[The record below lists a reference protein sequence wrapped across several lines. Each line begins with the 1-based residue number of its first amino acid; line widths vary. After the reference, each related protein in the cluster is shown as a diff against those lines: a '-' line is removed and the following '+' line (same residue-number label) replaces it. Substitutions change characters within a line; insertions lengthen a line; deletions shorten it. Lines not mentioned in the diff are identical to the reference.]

1 VNLALAAITAV
12 VVGGAVVAVTARD
25 ARATLLGL
33 LVVLLGS
40 AVLADPLPG
49 PLPIAARMAAAFLAC
64 RLIAVAI
71 RGDGVLTSGSLLGWP
86 VDVLAAVAAL
96 LVGVGTH
103 GLGATPAGP
112 VTAQAAGFAVGV
124 LAVAPIVSGRDVLR
138 LGVGAMLLLVAASL
152 VRVGLAGTPWDLE
165 LLVECGLVVGL
176 GGVIAIIVGGARAA
190 SGDLVI
196 SGEAIRDLAFDP
208 APSRELLRP
217 AVGSSI
223 HIGRAGRVGGA
234 GQASKLRD
242 DADAGSADA
251 AGRAAAPSADAEV
264 GRASAPRADAEVG
277 RASAPRGGGG
287 GQASV
292 PGTDSQTGT
301 DDQPSVHPVEP
312 KASRPGPRPGS
323 AGGGT
328 GRAAP
333 GRRPTADGRPA
344 ADGGRPGRPPRRRP
358 GPKTDDSDSGS
369 DTT

>member
-1 VNLALAAITAV
+1 MNLALAAITAV

-71 RGDGVLTSGSLLGWP
+71 RGVDVLTSGSRLGWP
-86 VDVLAAVAAL
+86 VDLLGATAAL

-112 VTAQAAGFAVGV
+112 VSAQAAGFAVGV

-152 VRVGLAGTPWDLE
+152 VRVGLAGTPSDLE
-165 LLVECGLVVGL
+165 QLVESGLVIGL
-176 GGVIAIIVGGARAA
+176 GGAIAIIVGGARAA

-196 SGEAIRDLAFDP
+196 SGEAIRDLAFDGTP
-208 APSRELLRP
+208 APELLRP

-234 GQASKLRD
+234 GQASRLRD
-242 DADAGSADA
+242 DADRSRADDAGQ
-251 AGRAAAPSADAEV
+251 
-264 GRASAPRADAEVG
+264 ASAPRADGAGQASPPRADGAG
-277 RASAPRGGGG
+277 RASAPGADTG
-287 GQASV
+287 A
-292 PGTDSQTGT
+292 GT
-301 DDQPSVHPVEP
+301 DDQPSVPRIEP
-312 KASRPGPRPGS
+312 KVGRPGRRPGT
-323 AGGGT
+323 AGGGA
-328 GRAAP
+328 GRAP
-333 GRRPTADGRPA
+333 GRRPA
-344 ADGGRPGRPPRRRP
+344 ADGSRPGRPPRRPP
-358 GPKTDDSDSGS
+358 GPKTDDPDTGS

>member
-33 LVVLLGS
+33 LIVLLGS
-40 AVLADPLPG
+40 AVVADPLPG
-49 PLPIAARMAAAFLAC
+49 PLPIAARMVAAFLAC

-71 RGDGVLTSGSLLGWP
+71 RGDGVLTSGSRLGWP

-112 VTAQAAGFAVGV
+112 VTAQAAGFAVGA

-152 VRVGLAGTPWDLE
+152 VRVGLAGTPSDLE
-165 LLVECGLVVGL
+165 QLVESGLVIGL
-176 GGVIAIIVGGARAA
+176 GGAIAIIVGGARAA

-196 SGEAIRDLAFDP
+196 SGEAIRDLVFDAP
-208 APSRELLRP
+208 PSRELLGP

-242 DADAGSADA
+242 DADAGGVGSA
-251 AGRAAAPSADAEV
+251 
-264 GRASAPRADAEVG
+264 GRASAPRADGVG
-277 RASAPRGGGG
+277 RASAPSADTG
-287 GQASV
+287 A
-292 PGTDSQTGT
+292 GT
-301 DDQPSVHPVEP
+301 DDQPSIPRVEP
-312 KASRPGPRPGS
+312 KAGRPGGRPGT
-323 AGGGT
+323 AGGGA
-328 GRAAP
+328 GRPA
-333 GRRPTADGRPA
+333 GRRPA
-344 ADGGRPGRPPRRRP
+344 ADDGRPGRTPRRRV
-358 GPKTDDSDSGS
+358 GPKTDDSDTGS

>member
-1 VNLALAAITAV
+1 MNLALAAITAV

-71 RGDGVLTSGSLLGWP
+71 RGVDVLTSGSRLGWP
-86 VDVLAAVAAL
+86 VDLLGATAAL

-112 VTAQAAGFAVGV
+112 VSAQAAGFAVGV

-152 VRVGLAGTPWDLE
+152 VRVGLAGTPSDLE
-165 LLVECGLVVGL
+165 QLVESGLVIGL
-176 GGVIAIIVGGARAA
+176 GGAIAIIVGGARAA

-196 SGEAIRDLAFDP
+196 SGEAIRDLAFDGTP
-208 APSRELLRP
+208 APELLRP

-234 GQASKLRD
+234 GQASRLRD
-242 DADAGSADA
+242 DADS
-251 AGRAAAPSADAEV
+251 GRADGAGQASPPRADGA
-264 GRASAPRADAEVG
+264 GRASAPGADTGA
-277 RASAPRGGGG
+277 
-287 GQASV
+287 
-292 PGTDSQTGT
+292 GT
-301 DDQPSVHPVEP
+301 DDQPSVPRIEP
-312 KASRPGPRPGS
+312 KV
-323 AGGGT
+323 
-328 GRAAP
+328 
-333 GRRPTADGRPA
+333 GRPA
-344 ADGGRPGRPPRRRP
+344 RDHLRCGRGVAARSAERRVVGSRRDRRACRGGHRCG
-358 GPKTDDSDSGS
+358 DDSGKRHPRHRRQPARRL
-369 DTT
+369 

>member
-40 AVLADPLPG
+40 ALLADPLPG

-71 RGDGVLTSGSLLGWP
+71 RGDDVLTTGSRLGWP
-86 VDVLAAVAAL
+86 VELLAAIAAL

-152 VRVGLAGTPWDLE
+152 VRVGLAGTPSDLE
-165 LLVECGLVVGL
+165 QLVESGLVIGL
-176 GGVIAIIVGGARAA
+176 GGAMAIIVAGARAA

-196 SGEAIRDLAFDP
+196 SGDAIRDLGFDGAATRDLP
-208 APSRELLRP
+208 GPMA
-217 AVGSSI
+217 GSSI
-223 HIGRAGRVGGA
+223 HLGRVARVGRGA
-234 GQASKLRD
+234 RSSPTRE
-242 DADAGSADA
+242 
-251 AGRAAAPSADAEV
+251 PSAARGDA
-264 GRASAPRADAEVG
+264 RA
-277 RASAPRGGGG
+277 
-287 GQASV
+287 
-292 PGTDSQTGT
+292 
-301 DDQPSVHPVEP
+301 DQPSDGEP
-312 KASRPGPRPGS
+312 R
-323 AGGGT
+323 
-328 GRAAP
+328 
-333 GRRPTADGRPA
+333 
-344 ADGGRPGRPPRRRP
+344 
-358 GPKTDDSDSGS
+358 DDSD
-369 DTT
+369 TA

>member
-49 PLPIAARMAAAFLAC
+49 PLPIAARMASAFLAC

-152 VRVGLAGTPWDLE
+152 VRVGLAGTPSDLE
-165 LLVECGLVVGL
+165 ELVESGLVIGL
-176 GGVIAIIVGGARAA
+176 GGAIAIIVGGARAA

-196 SGEAIRDLAFDP
+196 SGVAIRDLAFDA
-208 APSRELLRP
+208 APSRDLLRP

-234 GQASKLRD
+234 GQASRLR
-242 DADAGSADA
+242 ADAETGGADA
-251 AGRAAAPSADAEV
+251 AGRASAPGADTEAGRASAPDADV
-264 GRASAPRADAEVG
+264 AGLASAPGADNAGRASAPRADTEA
-277 RASAPRGGGG
+277 
-287 GQASV
+287 
-292 PGTDSQTGT
+292 GT
-301 DDQPSVHPVEP
+301 DDRPSVPTVEP
-312 KASRPGPRPGS
+312 KASRPGPRPRS

-328 GRAAP
+328 GRAP
-333 GRRPTADGRPA
+333 VRRPA
-344 ADGGRPGRPPRRRP
+344 ADGTPPGRPPRRRP
-358 GPKTDDSDSGS
+358 GPKTDDSDTGS

>member
-1 VNLALAAITAV
+1 MNLALAAITAV

-49 PLPIAARMAAAFLAC
+49 PLPIAARMASAFLAC

-152 VRVGLAGTPWDLE
+152 VRVGLAGTPSDLE
-165 LLVECGLVVGL
+165 ELVESGLVIGL
-176 GGVIAIIVGGARAA
+176 GGAIAIIVGGARAA

-196 SGEAIRDLAFDP
+196 SGVAIRDLAFDA
-208 APSRELLRP
+208 APTRELLRP

-223 HIGRAGRVGGA
+223 HIGRAGRVGIA
-234 GQASKLRD
+234 GQASRLRD
-242 DADAGSADA
+242 VAETDGADA
-251 AGRAAAPSADAEV
+251 AGRASAPGADTEAGRASAPDADV
-264 GRASAPRADAEVG
+264 AGLASAPGADNAGRASAPRADTEA
-277 RASAPRGGGG
+277 
-287 GQASV
+287 
-292 PGTDSQTGT
+292 GT
-301 DDQPSVHPVEP
+301 DDRPSVPTVEP
-312 KASRPGPRPGS
+312 KASRPGPRPRS

-328 GRAAP
+328 GRAP
-333 GRRPTADGRPA
+333 VRRPA
-344 ADGGRPGRPPRRRP
+344 ADGTPPGRPPRRRP
-358 GPKTDDSDSGS
+358 GPKTDDSDTGS

>member
-1 VNLALAAITAV
+1 MNLALAAITAV

-49 PLPIAARMAAAFLAC
+49 PLPIAARMASAFLAC
-64 RLIAVAI
+64 RLIAVTI
-71 RGDGVLTSGSLLGWP
+71 RGDSVLTSGSLLGWP

-152 VRVGLAGTPWDLE
+152 VRVGLAGTPSDLE
-165 LLVECGLVVGL
+165 ELVESGLVIGL
-176 GGVIAIIVGGARAA
+176 GGAIAIIVGGARAA

-196 SGEAIRDLAFDP
+196 SGVAIRDLAFDA
-208 APSRELLRP
+208 APTRELLRP

-223 HIGRAGRVGGA
+223 HIGRAGRVGIA
-234 GQASKLRD
+234 GQASRLRD
-242 DADAGSADA
+242 VAETDGADA
-251 AGRAAAPSADAEV
+251 AGRASAPDADVAGLASAPGADNA
-264 GRASAPRADAEVG
+264 GRASAPRADTEA
-277 RASAPRGGGG
+277 
-287 GQASV
+287 
-292 PGTDSQTGT
+292 GT
-301 DDQPSVHPVEP
+301 DDRPSVPTVEP
-312 KASRPGPRPGS
+312 KASRPGPRPRS

-328 GRAAP
+328 GRAP
-333 GRRPTADGRPA
+333 VRRPA
-344 ADGGRPGRPPRRRP
+344 ADGTPPGRPPRRRP
-358 GPKTDDSDSGS
+358 GPKTDDSDTGS